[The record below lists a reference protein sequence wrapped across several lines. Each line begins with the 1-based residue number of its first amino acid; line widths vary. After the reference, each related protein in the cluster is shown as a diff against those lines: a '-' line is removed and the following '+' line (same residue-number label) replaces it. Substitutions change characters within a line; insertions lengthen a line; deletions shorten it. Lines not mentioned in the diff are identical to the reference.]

1 MRESLIA
8 KRVYAHINPDANA
21 ARILPPL
28 GFAIWNVSRRCFVAL
43 RRTATPRDY
52 RASTSSALLG
62 AHSLT
67 SDIAIVGAGITGL
80 SIAFHLAERDAG
92 SIVVYEREG
101 IGAGASG
108 VQPGGVR
115 QQWSTR
121 FNCLMARDSLAFYS
135 QLEERLSPG
144 VDPGFRPCGYV
155 FVAHEPETLER
166 LRGDVATQNAAGV
179 PSRVATMAELGELVP
194 ELEVAGTV
202 GASVCTEDGYFD
214 RPQSVVEAFAEAARR
229 LSVVISH
236 GDVRSIESTGSG
248 WRLRLADGAQGEAE
262 HVIVAASFD
271 TRLLLRPLG
280 VDLPIVAENRWLFFS
295 DPISERLLDPL
306 VVAVDRRFAAKQ
318 LGDGRVLASDLSAAD
333 ADDADAETM
342 RRHVKQAAVELFP
355 RFEYLAPPLLV
366 RGVYDNTPDRQAI
379 VGPVPGHDGLYVAAG
394 FSGHGFMIAPEIGRG
409 VAAMVR
415 GEAPGETFAHLRP
428 DRFQT
433 GRLAY
438 ESAVV

>member
-1 MRESLIA
+1 M
-8 KRVYAHINPDANA
+8 
-21 ARILPPL
+21 
-28 GFAIWNVSRRCFVAL
+28 
-43 RRTATPRDY
+43 
-52 RASTSSALLG
+52 
-62 AHSLT
+62 T

-92 SIVVYEREG
+92 RIVVYEREG

-135 QLEERLSPG
+135 QLGERLSPR

-155 FVAHEPETLER
+155 FVAHQPETLER
-166 LRGDVATQNAAGV
+166 FREDVATQNAAGV
-179 PSRVATMAELGELVP
+179 PSRVVSGVELGELVP
-194 ELEVAGTV
+194 ELEVAGVSGGT
-202 GASVCTEDGYFD
+202 ACAEDGYFD
-214 RPQSVVEAFAEAARR
+214 RPQSVVEAFAEAASR
-229 LSVVISH
+229 LGVVIER
-236 GDVRSIESTGSG
+236 GDVRSIDCASSG
-248 WRLRLADGAQGEAE
+248 WRLTLADGARHDAD
-262 HVIVAASFD
+262 HVIVAASVD
-271 TRLLLRPLG
+271 TPSLLRPLG

-318 LGDGRVLASDLSAAD
+318 LADGRVLASDLGSVD
-333 ADDADAETM
+333 ADDSDAETM
-342 RRHVKQAAVELFP
+342 RRNVKQKAIELFP
-355 RFEYLAPPLLV
+355 RFEYVALPLLV

-379 VGPVPGHDGLYVAAG
+379 VGPVPGHEGLYVAAG

-409 VAAMVR
+409 VAAMVM
-415 GEAPGETFAHLRP
+415 GEPPGESLVHLRP

-433 GRLAY
+433 GNLAY